1 MKVKAKKLLLLVLV
15 CLIGALLFLSYNNE
29 EKVSYIDFVELVKE
43 QKIESVEIDS
53 KIIYF
58 SIKDENTENNSIL
71 KGLTTKKY
79 SVINPNNPELI
90 EKLLLSGVEVNYA
103 SSLSDTFSFIFDI
116 VFYIIFIGIILFV
129 FKKFIS
135 PNSFKI
141 VRNTGVK
148 FSDIVGMDDL
158 KKAMVQI
165 SDMMKRPEFYKKR
178 GIRVPKGI
186 LMEGAPGNGK
196 TLFARAL
203 ANEAGV
209 NFIAT
214 KATDFESMFMS
225 IGPAKVKML
234 FRKARKNS
242 PCIVFIDEFDGIGTK
257 RNYNGS
263 GIETENTRIVTALLN
278 ELDGFT
284 VNNGVLVVAATN
296 SRKALDEALIRPGR
310 FDANYVVPYP
320 DYKTRVL
327 LVQKYMQGKKFDASA
342 SVEKLATIF
351 DGFSCAQI
359 ESVINK
365 ASMIATEENR
375 EIATLSDVNLAL
387 SVYK

>member
-1 MKVKAKKLLLLVLV
+1 MRKFLRQKKICFVILVLV
-15 CLIGALLFLSYNNE
+15 IACGAYFYFVD
-29 EKVSYIDFVELVKE
+29 KPTQVSYGDFYSFLTQEKIDTAEF
-43 QKIESVEIDS
+43 SDN
-53 KIIYF
+53 KIIF
-58 SIKDENTENNSIL
+58 SL
-71 KGLTTKKY
+71 KE
-79 SVINPNNPELI
+79 NPEANSTYFTVNPQNPALK
-90 EKLLLSGVEVNYA
+90 EKLLLAGVNVKD
-103 SSLSDTFSFIFDI
+103 SDSFADILGLIFDF
-116 VFYIIFIGIILFV
+116 VFYAIFICIFV
-129 FKKFIS
+129 FAFKKFIS
-135 PNSFKI
+135 PNTFKI
-141 VRNTGVK
+141 VKNTGVK

-165 SDMMKRPEFYKKR
+165 SDMMKRPDFYKKL

-186 LMEGAPGNGK
+186 LMEGGPGNGK

-209 NFIAT
+209 NFIPT
-214 KATDFESMFMS
+214 KATDFESMFMA

-234 FRKARKNS
+234 FKKARKNS

-284 VNNGVLVVAATN
+284 VNDGVLVVAATN

-310 FDANYVVPYP
+310 FDANYLVPYP
-320 DYKTRVL
+320 NYKMRVL
-327 LVQKYMQGKKFDASA
+327 LAQKYMQGKKFDASA
-342 SVEKLATIF
+342 SPEKLATIF

-365 ASMIATEENR
+365 ASMLATQENR
-375 EIATLSDVNLAL
+375 DIATLSDVNDAL
-387 SVYK
+387 SVFK